1 MDKMSQHHM
10 TMQERGSI
18 AWTDIG
24 PNGKDKQPDSNG
36 NMNDSRYSA
45 ATHTGLLQVCLNL
58 LPNLDAN
65 LMMISHPCTMLFS
78 GASKLAFQK
87 KRSKAFS
94 AQRAHIQQEFV
105 VLEDNN
111 SSAGVSNEIC
121 PTVGMTKLFVHA
133 KGEAGSFRGVKF

>member
-45 ATHTGLLQVCLNL
+45 ATNTGLLQVCLNL
-58 LPNLDAN
+58 LPNLEAN
-65 LMMISHPCTMLFS
+65 LMMISHPCTMIFS
-78 GASKLAFQK
+78 GASSEEEVQSF
-87 KRSKAFS
+87 FS
-94 AQRAHIQQEFV
+94 PTSTH
-105 VLEDNN
+105 
-111 SSAGVSNEIC
+111 SARVC
-121 PTVGMTKLFVHA
+121 CT
-133 KGEAGSFRGVKF
+133 RGQ